1 MSQPMLKG
9 IVFKS
14 TGSWYLVRLD
24 EDRFLDCRVRGK
36 MKLGASKITNP
47 VTVGDEVII
56 MEDENHE
63 GTGIIQKVVP
73 RQNYVIRKSVHKTAH
88 GHMIASNIDQA
99 ILIVTVKNPRTSL
112 GFIDRFLVSTEAFR
126 IPTLLVFNK
135 LDLYDDD
142 DFIQLEEIIE
152 IYENIG
158 VRCLDISA
166 KKQIGIDKVKEAL
179 NGKTTLISGHS
190 GTGKSTLINLLDP
203 KIEQSVGE
211 ISTFADKGVHTTT
224 FAEMFEIDKDSYVI
238 DTPGIKELG
247 LIDIDNAELSDYF
260 PEMRAL
266 IGACKFHNCSHVHE
280 PKCAVRDAVNLGEIS
295 SSRYYN
301 YLGML
306 EDVDTRR

>member
-1 MSQPMLKG
+1 MLKG

-24 EDRFLDCRVRGK
+24 DDRFLDCRVRGK

-56 MEDENHE
+56 MEDVNHE

-142 DFIQLEEIIE
+142 DFIQLEEIID

-190 GTGKSTLINLLDP
+190 GTGKSTFINLLDP

-211 ISTFADKGVHTTT
+211 ISAFADKGVHTTT
-224 FAEMFEIDKDSYVI
+224 FAEMFEIDKDTYVI

-280 PKCAVRDAVNLGEIS
+280 PKCAVRDAVDIGEIS